1 MLNKIRFLVVELL
14 VLGSLRVEAG
24 EKFDELILIAQQ
36 NLEDWLRFV
45 GIGNKDLKEERA
57 VIMTA
62 WRERRRTCLKNVEG
76 FELNISR
83 LFSQHV
89 HHQLQVVWIRNVFR
103 HHLQAECSELATD
116 SRVFKENLP

>member
-1 MLNKIRFLVVELL
+1 M
-14 VLGSLRVEAG
+14 EAG
-24 EKFDELILIAQQ
+24 EKFDELVLIAQQ

-45 GIGNKDLKEERA
+45 GIGNKNLKEYL
-57 VIMTA
+57 VITTA
-62 WRERRRTCLKNVEG
+62 WRVCRRTCLKNMEG

-103 HHLQAECSELATD
+103 HHLRRESDKLPTCYS
-116 SRVFKENLP
+116 NLKKNIP